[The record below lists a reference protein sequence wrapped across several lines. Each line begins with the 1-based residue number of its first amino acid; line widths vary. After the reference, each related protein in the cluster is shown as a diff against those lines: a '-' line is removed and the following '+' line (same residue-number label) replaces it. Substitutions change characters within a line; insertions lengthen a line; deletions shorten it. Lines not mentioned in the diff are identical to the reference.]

1 MLWGCEKY
9 FCYSVIFIYLPR
21 GKMQMLQKL
30 KHIYETKY
38 KLLLFIPIVMVL
50 LALVQIGA
58 QYSITGD
65 FVHRGVSLKGG
76 STITITEVKGIDIQE
91 LENKL
96 KTEFPSADV
105 TLRTI
110 TSAGKIT
117 AVAID
122 SGLQENDEITP
133 LMNFIKQT
141 TGIGSHD
148 YSVEIIGSSLGD
160 AFFTQT
166 IHALLVA
173 FLLMGI
179 VVFIY
184 FRLLIPS
191 LSVIAAAFSDI
202 VVTLAIFNLTGIK
215 LSTAGVAAFLML
227 IGYSVD
233 TDMVLTTRVLKRT
246 EGTVMDRIYGAL
258 KTGSVMISSTLVAVF
273 ITLIFVQSDVIKQ
286 IMIILLI
293 GLMVDYIMTWIQNV
307 ALLRIYLEWKN
318 KGKKA

>member
-1 MLWGCEKY
+1 
-9 FCYSVIFIYLPR
+9 
-21 GKMQMLQKL
+21 MQMLQKL

-38 KLLLFIPIVMVL
+38 KLLLFIPIMMVL
-50 LALVQIGA
+50 LALVQIGV

-76 STITITEVKGIDIQE
+76 STITITEVKGMDIQD
-91 LENKL
+91 LENRL

-110 TSAGKIT
+110 TSAGKLT

-122 SGLQENDEITP
+122 SGLQESNEIAP
-133 LMNFIKQT
+133 LINFIRQT
-141 TGIGSHD
+141 TGIGSRD

-191 LSVIAAAFSDI
+191 LAVIAAAFSDI
-202 VVTLAIFNLTGIK
+202 IVTLAIFNLTGIK

-233 TDMVLTTRVLKRT
+233 TDMVLTTRVLRRT
-246 EGTVMDRIYGAL
+246 EGTVMDRVYSAI
-258 KTGSVMISSTLVAVF
+258 KTGSVMISSTLAAVF

-307 ALLRIYLEWKN
+307 ALLRLYLEWKN
-318 KGKKA
+318 KRKKV

>member
-1 MLWGCEKY
+1 MLEK
-9 FCYSVIFIYLPR
+9 V
-21 GKMQMLQKL
+21 

-38 KLLLFIPIVMVL
+38 KLLLLIPILLVVL
-50 LALVQIGA
+50 AIVEVGA
-58 QYSITGD
+58 QYAVTGD

-76 STITITEVKGIDIQE
+76 STITITKVDGLNYQE

-96 KTEFPSADV
+96 KNEFPDADV

-110 TSAGKIT
+110 TSAGKLT
-117 AVAID
+117 AVAIESD
-122 SGLQENDEITP
+122 LQVTGEIAP
-133 LMNFIKQT
+133 FVSSIQQE
-141 TGIGSHD
+141 TGIGPHD

-166 IHALLVA
+166 LQALLVA
-173 FLLMGI
+173 FLLMGL
-179 VVFIY
+179 VVFAY

-191 LSVIAAAFSDI
+191 LAVIAAAFSDI
-202 VVTLAIFNLTGIK
+202 IVTLAIFNLTGIR

-246 EGTVMDRIYGAL
+246 EGTVMERIYGAL
-258 KTGSVMISSTLVAVF
+258 KTGSLMISSTLAAVL
-273 ITLIFVQSDVIKQ
+273 ITLIFVQSEVIKQ

-307 ALLRIYLEWKN
+307 ALLRLYLERKQKHKES
-318 KGKKA
+318 KGSKA

>member
-1 MLWGCEKY
+1 MLEK
-9 FCYSVIFIYLPR
+9 I
-21 GKMQMLQKL
+21 

-38 KLLLFIPIVMVL
+38 KLLLLIPIF
-50 LALVQIGA
+50 LVVFAILQIA
-58 QYSITGD
+58 VQYSLTGD

-76 STITITEVKGIDIQE
+76 STITITKVDGLNSQSLQD
-91 LENKL
+91 LENSL
-96 KTEFPSADV
+96 KQKFPSADV
-105 TLRTI
+105 TVRTI
-110 TSAGKIT
+110 TSAGTLT

-122 SGLQENDEITP
+122 SDLQSSDEIAHLVTS
-133 LMNFIKQT
+133 IQQK
-141 TGIGSHD
+141 TGVSSHD
-148 YSVEIIGSSLGD
+148 YSVEIIGSSLGA

-179 VVFIY
+179 VVFLY
-184 FRLLIPS
+184 FRVAIPS
-191 LSVIAAAFSDI
+191 LAVIAAAFSDI
-202 VVTLAIFNLTGIK
+202 VVTLAVFNLTGIK

-246 EGTVMDRIYGAL
+246 EGTVMERIYSAI
-258 KTGSVMISSTLVAVF
+258 KTGSVMISATLAAVF

-307 ALLRIYLEWKN
+307 ALLRLYLERKS
-318 KGKKA
+318 KRSKA

>member
-1 MLWGCEKY
+1 MLEK
-9 FCYSVIFIYLPR
+9 I
-21 GKMQMLQKL
+21 

-38 KLLLFIPIVMVL
+38 KLLLLIPIL
-50 LALVQIGA
+50 LVVFALVQIA
-58 QYSITGD
+58 VQYSLTGD

-76 STITITEVKGIDIQE
+76 STITITKVEGLDVPGLESE
-91 LENKL
+91 LKNK
-96 KTEFPSADV
+96 FHAADV
-105 TLRTI
+105 SVRTI
-110 TSAGKIT
+110 SSAGTLIAVSVDSDLQGSEEIAQLVSFIQQKTKI
-117 AVAID
+117 
-122 SGLQENDEITP
+122 S
-133 LMNFIKQT
+133 
-141 TGIGSHD
+141 SHD

-191 LSVIAAAFSDI
+191 LAVIAAAFSDI

-227 IGYSVD
+227 IGYSVA
-233 TDMVLTTRVLKRT
+233 
-246 EGTVMDRIYGAL
+246 I
-258 KTGSVMISSTLVAVF
+258 KTGSVMISSTLAAVF
-273 ITLIFVQSDVIKQ
+273 ITLVFVQSDVIKQ

-307 ALLRIYLEWKN
+307 ALLRLYMER
-318 KGKKA
+318 KGREKKA

>member
-1 MLWGCEKY
+1 
-9 FCYSVIFIYLPR
+9 
-21 GKMQMLQKL
+21 MLQKL

-38 KLLLFIPIVMVL
+38 KLLLFIPIMMVL
-50 LALVQIGA
+50 LALVQIGV

-76 STITITEVKGIDIQE
+76 STITITEVKGMDIQD
-91 LENKL
+91 LENRL

-110 TSAGKIT
+110 TSAGKLT

-122 SGLQENDEITP
+122 SGLQESNEIAP
-133 LMNFIKQT
+133 LINFIRQT
-141 TGIGSHD
+141 TGIGSRD

-191 LSVIAAAFSDI
+191 LAVIAAAFSDI
-202 VVTLAIFNLTGIK
+202 IVTLAIFNLTGIK

-233 TDMVLTTRVLKRT
+233 TDMVLTTRVLRRT
-246 EGTVMDRIYGAL
+246 EGTVMDRVYSAI
-258 KTGSVMISSTLVAVF
+258 KTGSVMISSTLAAVF

-307 ALLRIYLEWKN
+307 ALLRLYLEWKN
-318 KGKKA
+318 KRKKV

>member
-1 MLWGCEKY
+1 
-9 FCYSVIFIYLPR
+9 
-21 GKMQMLQKL
+21 MLQKL

-38 KLLLFIPIVMVL
+38 KLLLFIPIMMVV
-50 LALVQIGA
+50 LALVQIGV
-58 QYSITGD
+58 QYSTTGD
-65 FVHRGVSLKGG
+65 FVHKGITLKGG
-76 STITITEVKGIDIQE
+76 STITLTSIGGFDYKN
-91 LENKL
+91 LETTL
-96 KTEFPSADV
+96 KTKFPAADISI
-105 TLRTI
+105 RTI
-110 TSAGKIT
+110 SSAGKVT
-117 AVAID
+117 AVAIE
-122 SGLQENDEITP
+122 SSVQENTEINALT
-133 LMNFIKQT
+133 NSIQSITSISSKE
-141 TGIGSHD
+141 

-160 AFFTQT
+160 AFFSQT

-191 LSVIAAAFSDI
+191 LAVIAAAFSDI

-246 EGTVMDRIYGAL
+246 EGTVMERIYSAI
-258 KTGSVMISSTLVAVF
+258 KTGSVMISSTLAAVF

-307 ALLRIYLEWKN
+307 ALLRLYLERKN
-318 KGKKA
+318 KVNKA

>member
-1 MLWGCEKY
+1 MLEK
-9 FCYSVIFIYLPR
+9 I
-21 GKMQMLQKL
+21 

-38 KLLLFIPIVMVL
+38 KLLLLIPIL
-50 LALVQIGA
+50 LVVFALVQIA
-58 QYSITGD
+58 VQYSLTGD

-76 STITITEVKGIDIQE
+76 STITITKVEGLDVPGLESE
-91 LENKL
+91 LKNK
-96 KTEFPSADV
+96 FHAADV
-105 TLRTI
+105 SVRTI
-110 TSAGKIT
+110 SSAGTLIAVSVDSDLQGSEEIAQLVSFIQQKTKI
-117 AVAID
+117 
-122 SGLQENDEITP
+122 S
-133 LMNFIKQT
+133 
-141 TGIGSHD
+141 SHD

-191 LSVIAAAFSDI
+191 LAVIAAAFSDI

-246 EGTVMDRIYGAL
+246 EGTLMERIYSAI
-258 KTGSVMISSTLVAVF
+258 KTGSVMISSTLAAVF
-273 ITLIFVQSDVIKQ
+273 ITLVFVQSDVIKQ

-307 ALLRIYLEWKN
+307 ALLRLYMER
-318 KGKKA
+318 KGREKKA